1 MSLKTP
7 LCDLL
12 GVEHPILLAG
22 MGGVSYAELAAAV
35 SNAGGYGVLGM
46 AGTSPDFIRQQM
58 RQVKTLTDKPFG
70 VDLLAASPESLTAAV
85 DIIIEEG
92 ATSFIAGLGVPMPI
106 MDKLKAAG
114 LKVMVVCGAVKHAV
128 KAEQA
133 GCDAVICQ
141 GGEGGGHTGLVG
153 TLPLVAQAV
162 DAVKIPV
169 AAAGG
174 LYDGRGLAAALAL
187 GAQAVWMGT
196 RFIASREAHAG
207 DLYRQTILDTADDA
221 TIRTRCYSGKPM
233 RVMKNAYVEDWES
246 RPGDIQ
252 PFPAQAMTS
261 IRNQA
266 MGGIGGQIEG
276 LDPDKSCFAMGQSAG
291 GVHEVLPAAEIVARI
306 MAEAHA
312 AIGRLA
318 RLDAQSPAPSRQAPG
333 PGRRR
338 PGRPPNE
345 AGGRF
350 RPPVPRRAGAGRST
364 APPAGTAPDGD
375 RPRLCAGG
383 KPRPAPRLRWGRRQP
398 LARPDEP
405 PDPGGGARRRL

>member
-1 MSLKTP
+1 MTLRTP

-12 GVEHPILLAG
+12 GIEHPILLAG

-58 RQVKTLTDKPFG
+58 RQVKALTDKPFG

-92 ATSFIAGLGVPMPI
+92 ALAFIAGLGVPMPI
-106 MDKLKAAG
+106 MERLKAAG

-162 DAVKIPV
+162 EAVKIPV

-187 GAQAVWMGT
+187 GAQGVWMGT
-196 RFIASREAHAG
+196 RFIASAEAHAG
-207 DLYRQTILDTADDA
+207 DLYRQTILDAADED
-221 TIRTRCYSGKPM
+221 TVRTRCYSGKPM
-233 RVMKNAYVEDWES
+233 RVKKNPYVEDWES
-246 RPGDIQ
+246 RPADIQ
-252 PFPAQAMTS
+252 PFPQQAMTS
-261 IRNQA
+261 LRNGA

-276 LDPDKSCFAMGQSAG
+276 LDADKSCFAMGQSAG
-291 GVHEVLPAAEIVARI
+291 GVHDVLPAGEIVRRI

-312 AIGRLA
+312 TIGRLTG
-318 RLDAQSPAPSRQAPG
+318 LDTGQRVAA
-333 PGRRR
+333 
-338 PGRPPNE
+338 E
-345 AGGRF
+345 
-350 RPPVPRRAGAGRST
+350 
-364 APPAGTAPDGD
+364 
-375 RPRLCAGG
+375 
-383 KPRPAPRLRWGRRQP
+383 
-398 LARPDEP
+398 
-405 PDPGGGARRRL
+405 